1 MLLEQIVPALQLSI
15 GPVILI
21 SGAGLVLLSMTN
33 RYARVIDRARIL
45 AGSLRQDSAGK
56 NQRIQSQI
64 RIIAQRA
71 RSLRLAI
78 ACVSTSLLL
87 AAVLVISL
95 FLIALFQ
102 LEAVGLIIVLFILC
116 MAALSLGLIV
126 FILDVNHSMAALK
139 IELGGKSPVE

>member
-45 AGSLRQDSAGK
+45 AENLRQTPNGK
-56 NQRIQSQI
+56 NDRIQSQI
-64 RIIAQRA
+64 KIIAKRA
-71 RSLRLAI
+71 LSLRLAL

-87 AAVLVISL
+87 AAVLVIAL
-95 FLIALFQ
+95 FLVALLGLDAVGIIIALF
-102 LEAVGLIIVLFILC
+102 VLC
-116 MAALSLGLIV
+116 MAALSLGLII
-126 FILDVNHSMAALK
+126 FILDVNQSMLALK
-139 IELGGKSPVE
+139 IELGDEKPA

>member
-45 AGSLRQDSAGK
+45 AESLRRDSTGK

-64 RIIAQRA
+64 QIIAQRA
-71 RSLRLAI
+71 RNLRLAI
-78 ACVSTSLLL
+78 ACVSISLLL

-95 FLIALFQ
+95 FLIALLQ
-102 LEAVGLIIVLFILC
+102 LDAVGLIIVLFILC

-139 IELGGKSPVE
+139 IELGDE